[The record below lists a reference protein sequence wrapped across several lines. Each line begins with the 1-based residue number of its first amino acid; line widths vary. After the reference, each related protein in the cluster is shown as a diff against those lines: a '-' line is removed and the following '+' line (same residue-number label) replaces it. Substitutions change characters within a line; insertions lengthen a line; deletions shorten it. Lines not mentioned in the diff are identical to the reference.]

1 MIRAIHRP
9 VLAATIVLLALGASA
24 RADKSHDTLRIAFDQ
39 PVRLID
45 AIHNPN
51 PESNLVDRAVMDTL
65 IAYDPATKTYK
76 GQLADSWTQVD
87 DTTLDVKL
95 RHGVKFSD
103 GSDLDADDVIYS
115 LAYASDP

>member
-1 MIRAIHRP
+1 MIRVLSRS
-9 VLAATIVLLALGASA
+9 VLAIAIGLMLGGTA
-24 RADKSHDTLRIAFDQ
+24 RADKANDTLRIAFDQ

-65 IAYDPATKTYK
+65 IAYDASTKTYK
-76 GQLADSWTQVD
+76 GQLAESWAQVD

-115 LAYASDP
+115 LAYA

>member
-45 AIHNPN
+45 AIQNPN
-51 PESNLVDRAVMDTL
+51 PESNLVDRAVMDSL
-65 IAYDPATKTYK
+65 VSYDLETKTYQ
-76 GQLADSWTQVD
+76 GQLAESWTQVD
-87 DTTLDVKL
+87 DTTLDIKLRRGVKL
-95 RHGVKFSD
+95 
-103 GSDLDADDVIYS
+103 
-115 LAYASDP
+115 